1 MTTQKTLNLFYCSL
15 CWLLFLTPLHLIA
28 QDAISFTFDPLPA
41 TCIDDTVN
49 CTAAV
54 AYDFQVGVDCPFGQL
69 QVDAFLNIFN
79 DGSLIPI
86 ANALSGSYP
95 AYSLSGSYP
104 LGQHSFEVVVDD
116 GCGNT
121 QTAVL
126 PFEVTDCGISTP
138 ACNIGLLV
146 ELMLD
151 YETGL
156 ETGPQAYLSYQ
167 DVLEQPVFD
176 CTPPVTYS
184 INFEG
189 EAVDPEQDSILLGC
203 EREGTQVLELHAQD
217 ALGNSSSCVAFVLVQ
232 NNSGYLC
239 EGDFF
244 GSINGRVMTEDGE
257 PVAGVPVALLGQA
270 SEVQTTNEN
279 GAYLLPNVSA
289 GFDYTVTPQYDEAHL
304 NGVSTLDMILIS
316 QHILG
321 LQPLDSPYKRIA
333 ADTNGSGHI
342 STLDLI
348 QLRRMILGIESGFD
362 NVSSW
367 RFVDAAYVFP
377 DPANPWEETFPEGIN
392 INDLATAVSIGNDFI
407 AIKIGDVNGDAATE
421 L

>member
-1 MTTQKTLNLFYCSL
+1 MTTQKTLNLFYCGL
-15 CWLLFLTPLHLIA
+15 CWLLFFTPLHLTA
-28 QDAISFTFDPLPA
+28 QDAISITFAPLPSQ
-41 TCIDDTVN
+41 CIDDTVN

-116 GCGNT
+116 GCGNV

-138 ACNIGLLV
+138 VCNVGVLV
-146 ELMLD
+146 ELVLD

-156 ETGPQAYLSYQ
+156 ETGPLAYLSYQ
-167 DVLEQPVFD
+167 DVLAQPVFD

-189 EAVDPEQDSILLGC
+189 EAVDPEQYSILLDC

-217 ALGNSSSCVAFVLVQ
+217 DLGNSSNCISYLWVQ
-232 NNSGYLC
+232 NNSSYLC
-239 EGDFF
+239 VGDLF
-244 GSINGRVMTEDGE
+244 GISGRIRTENGAPLE
-257 PVAGVPVALLGQA
+257 GVPVAISGQSSVA
-270 SEVQTTNEN
+270 ALTDEMGRYAFPSISE
-279 GAYLLPNVSA
+279 GL
-289 GFDYTVTPQYDEAHL
+289 DYTLTPEYDEAPL
-304 NGVSTLDMILIS
+304 NGVSTFDMVLIS
-316 QHILG
+316 RHILG
-321 LQPLDSPYKRIA
+321 VQPLDSPYKRIA

-342 STLDLI
+342 SALDLI
-348 QLRRMILGIESGFD
+348 QLRRMILGIESSFD
-362 NVSSW
+362 NLSSW

-377 DPANPWEETFPEGIN
+377 DPANPWEEAFPEVIN

-407 AIKIGDVNGDAATE
+407 AIKIGDVNGDAETD
-421 L
+421 

>member
-1 MTTQKTLNLFYCSL
+1 MTTQKTLNLFYRGL
-15 CWLLFLTPLHLIA
+15 CWLLLFAPLHLTA
-28 QDAISFTFDPLPA
+28 QDAISITFDPLPDL
-41 TCIDDTVN
+41 CIDDTVN
-49 CTAAV
+49 CTGTV
-54 AYDFQVGVDCPFGQL
+54 SYDFQVGVDCPFGQL

-116 GCGNT
+116 GCGNI

-126 PFEVTDCGISTP
+126 PFEVTDCAVSMPVCSIGI
-138 ACNIGLLV
+138 LV
-146 ELMLD
+146 ELTLD

-167 DVLEQPVFD
+167 DVLAQPVFD

-189 EAVDPEQDSILLGC
+189 EAVDPAQDSVLLDC
-203 EREGTQVLELHAQD
+203 DREGTQVLELHAQD
-217 ALGNSSSCVAFVLVQ
+217 ALGNSNSCVAFVWVQ
-232 NNSGYLC
+232 NNSGYQC

-244 GSINGRVMTEDGE
+244 GINGQVMTEDGE
-257 PVAGVPVALLGQA
+257 PVAGVPVALSGQA
-270 SEVQTTNEN
+270 SEVHPTNEN
-279 GAYLLPNVSA
+279 GAFVLSNAIA
-289 GFDYTVTPQYDEAHL
+289 GLDYTVTPQYDEAHL

-348 QLRRMILGIESGFD
+348 QLRRMILGIESTFD

-377 DPANPWEETFPEGIN
+377 NPANPWEAPFPEVIN
-392 INDLATAVSIGNDFI
+392 INNLGTAVSIGNDFI
-407 AIKIGDVNGDAATE
+407 AIKIGDVNGDAETE

>member
-1 MTTQKTLNLFYCSL
+1 MTFQKTLNLFYCGL
-15 CWLLFLTPLHLIA
+15 FWLLLFAPLHLTA
-28 QDAISFTFDPLPA
+28 QDAISITFDPLPGV
-41 TCIDDTVN
+41 CINDTVD
-49 CTAAV
+49 CTGSV
-54 AYDFQVGVDCPFGQL
+54 SYDFQVGVDCPFGQL

-116 GCGNT
+116 GCGNV

-126 PFEVTDCGISTP
+126 PFEVTDCAVSTP
-138 ACNIGLLV
+138 VCNIGILV
-146 ELMLD
+146 ELILD

-167 DVLEQPVFD
+167 DVLAQPVFD

-189 EAVDPEQDSILLGC
+189 ETVDPAQDSVLLDC
-203 EREGTQVLELHAQD
+203 DREGTQVLELHAQD
-217 ALGNSSSCVAFVLVQ
+217 ALGNSSSCVAYLLVQ
-232 NNSGYLC
+232 NNTGYLC
-239 EGDFF
+239 VGDQF
-244 GSINGRVMTEDGE
+244 GIRGQVMTEDGE
-257 PVAGVPVALLGQA
+257 PVAGVPVAVSGQGA
-270 SEVQTTNEN
+270 AVDTTDET
-279 GAYLLPNVSA
+279 GEYWFYDPPSV
-289 GFDYTVTPQYDEAHL
+289 GFDYEVTPQYDNAHL
-304 NGVSTLDMILIS
+304 NGVSTFDMILIS
-316 QHILG
+316 RHILG

-348 QLRRMILGIESGFD
+348 QLRRMILGIESTFD

-377 DPANPWEETFPEGIN
+377 NPANPWEAPFPEVIN
-392 INDLATAVSIGNDFI
+392 INNLGTAVSIGNDFI
-407 AIKIGDVNGDAATE
+407 AIKIGDVNGDAETE